1 MSNHPIRTADAPSQP
16 AHPERRPMFP
26 VPRSWKIATAAS
38 IIMVLLALGG
48 IGLSNAEPRVVETY
62 WISLVPIYGL
72 LCIGTAWRM
81 APPGTPFG
89 TAEISRQVLHWLG
102 IAVALAVDYAI
113 RGSGQE
119 AGLAAGLNAMLL
131 LALGC
136 YLAGVH
142 LQWLFAVVG
151 VLLVV
156 AGFVV
161 VKFNEYM
168 WLIFVVGGIAIA
180 FMLVF
185 DRLFKAAPVPAVST
199 AQAGS

>member
-1 MSNHPIRTADAPSQP
+1 MSDQPTRTADAPRQP
-16 AHPERRPMFP
+16 VFP
-26 VPRSWKIATAAS
+26 VPRSWKIATAAA

-81 APPGTPFG
+81 APPGTSFG
-89 TAEISRQVLHWLG
+89 TAEIGRQVLHWLG

-151 VLLVV
+151 MLLVV

-161 VKFNEYM
+161 VKFNEYL

-185 DRLFKAAPVPAVST
+185 DRLFRSARVPAATT
-199 AQAGS
+199 APAGS

>member
-1 MSNHPIRTADAPSQP
+1 MSNQPIHTADAPGQP
-16 AHPERRPMFP
+16 AHPERRPLFP
-26 VPRSWKIATAAS
+26 VPRSWKIATVAA

-48 IGLSNAEPRVVETY
+48 IGLSNADPRVVETY

-72 LCIGTAWRM
+72 LCVGTAWRM
-81 APPGTPFG
+81 TPPGTSFG
-89 TAEISRQVLHWLG
+89 RAEITRQVLHWLG
-102 IAVALAVDYAI
+102 IAVALAVDYSI

-142 LQWLFAVVG
+142 LQWLFGVVG

-156 AGFVV
+156 AGYIV

-168 WLIFVVGGIAIA
+168 WLIFLVGGIAIA
-180 FMLVF
+180 FMLVM
-185 DRLFKAAPVPAVST
+185 DRLFKSARAPAVPT